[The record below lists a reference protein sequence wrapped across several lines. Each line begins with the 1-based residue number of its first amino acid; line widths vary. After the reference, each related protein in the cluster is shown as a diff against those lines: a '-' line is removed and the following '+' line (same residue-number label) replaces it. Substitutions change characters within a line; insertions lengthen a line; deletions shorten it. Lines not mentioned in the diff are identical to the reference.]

1 MDLTRNY
8 CVSPFWE
15 FEKGGEASSLVIDTD
30 GKYLKEKKKVNNGS
44 FGILY
49 GNVDINCR

>member
-1 MDLTRNY
+1 MDLIRNY
-8 CVSPFWE
+8 CVFLFWE
-15 FEKGGEASSLVIDTD
+15 FEKEGEVFFLVIDID
-30 GKYLKEKKKVNNGS
+30 RKYLKEKKKVNNGS